1 MDGRRQG
8 MHTDFWWG
16 NIFENGNS
24 EEDGIKTTLRKTG
37 CEDGTGSGSCVMVVF
52 VLAVLL
58 SQN

>member
-1 MDGRRQG
+1 